1 MCGRNNLMHRHL
13 VTPETLLAD
22 TCVLG
27 KEEAR
32 HLQTVLRLKPGDK
45 AQLFDGQGH
54 TRLAMI
60 SIPPHFMKCGGME
73 FEAKASKNQ
82 LYLEYVEDVVAHS
95 KPACALTLFA
105 CVSKGKHMDWTI
117 EKAVELG
124 VARIVPVV
132 SARTI
137 VRIESEDRDS
147 KQDRWMRI
155 AEEATRQCGSA
166 WLPEILPP
174 CSLTQSLALVKTT
187 TPTFVAA
194 LTPEAKPLRE
204 CLAQRVQ
211 GSGFR
216 VQETGSTTLLPT
228 AQAGWFVGPEGDF
241 TPEELAALRAK
252 GAHAISL
259 GSNVLRADTAAMAG
273 LAILQS
279 ELEASQP

>member
-1 MCGRNNLMHRHL
+1 MHRHL
-13 VTPETLLAD
+13 VKTEALLAD

-32 HLQTVLRLKPGDK
+32 HLQTVLRVKPGDK
-45 AQLFDGQGH
+45 VQLFDGHGH

-60 SIPPHFMKCGGME
+60 SIPPYFMKCGGME
-73 FEAKASKNQ
+73 AEAKASRNQ
-82 LYLEYVEDVVAHS
+82 LYLEYMEDVVTHS

-137 VRIESEDRDS
+137 VRIESEDRDA
-147 KQDRWMRI
+147 KADRWMRI

-166 WLPEILPP
+166 WLPEILLP
-174 CSLTQSLALVKTT
+174 CSFKESLALVKAT

-194 LTPEAKPLRE
+194 LMPEANPLRE
-204 CLAQRVQ
+204 HLPCPPEPYSQR
-211 GSGFR
+211 R
-216 VQETGSTTLLPT
+216 LSTV
-228 AQAGWFVGPEGDF
+228 QAGWFVGPEGDF
-241 TPEELAALRAK
+241 TPEELAQLL
-252 GAHAISL
+252 GAGAIPVSL
-259 GSNVLRADTAAMAG
+259 GKNVLRTETACLYG
-273 LAILQS
+273 LCVLNS
-279 ELEASQP
+279 VWL